1 MITAIVYALFGLMAV
16 MLFFAIIIGEVR
28 FLRH

>member
-1 MITAIVYALFGLMAV
+1 MTALVFYVLLGLMAV

-28 FLRH
+28 FLKH

>member
-1 MITAIVYALFGLMAV
+1 MTALVFYILLGLMAV

-28 FLRH
+28 FLKH

>member
-1 MITAIVYALFGLMAV
+1 MITEIVYALFGLMAV

-28 FLRH
+28 FLKH